1 MTGIGRLGRD
11 ATIVAWRNLLNLR
24 RTPGSVI
31 AALVQPVMFVLLLA
45 YVFGGSL
52 GGAGYRTF
60 LMGGIFAQAVT
71 FNAAFTALGL
81 ANDMDKGIV
90 DRFRA
95 LPMPRLAVLLGRTL
109 SDLVMSA
116 VTLAVTSLCGLLVG
130 WRITGSVA
138 DAVLA
143 YLLVL
148 LFAFA
153 MSWVGA
159 AIGLLAR
166 SVEVAQ
172 SAGLIW
178 LFPVTFVSSAFV
190 STHTMPGPCAASPSG
205 IRSQPRRRLCAG
217 CSATRRRWG
226 CRIAGRGPSCTRCRT
241 RWSAPGPSSPCSW
254 RSPSPASGG
263 SRSADYQGP
272 AAALSV
278 RSAPTASTSAADAAG
293 PIPASRANGA
303 RRRAYFSARASNPS
317 RSRTSNRP
325 ARVSVT
331 AMPRPYPTTSSTPKA
346 VRPRATAPSRTT
358 RAEGLGTRPPAIP
371 IPISPVREVR
381 AARGAWLWGRSL
393 AGARSVPPPRPAVST
408 VSGTCS

>member
-1 MTGIGRLGRD
+1 MIAVRRLGRD
-11 ATIVAWRNLLNLR
+11 SSLIAWRNLLNLR

-81 ANDMDKGIV
+81 AGDMDKGIV
-90 DRFRA
+90 DRFRS
-95 LPMPRLAVLLGRTL
+95 LPMPAMAVLLGRTL
-109 SDLVMSA
+109 SDLTMSA

-130 WRITGSVA
+130 WRIAGSPA
-138 DAVLA
+138 DALLA
-143 YLLVL
+143 YALIL

-190 STHTMPGPCAASPSG
+190 STQTMPGPLRTVAEWNPV
-205 IRSQPRRRLCAG
+205 
-217 CSATRRRWG
+217 SAT
-226 CRIAGRGPSCTRCRT
+226 AT
-241 RWSAPGPSSPCSW
+241 
-254 RSPSPASGG
+254 
-263 SRSADYQGP
+263 
-272 AAALSV
+272 
-278 RSAPTASTSAADAAG
+278 
-293 PIPASRANGA
+293 
-303 RRRAYFSARASNPS
+303 
-317 RSRTSNRP
+317 
-325 ARVSVT
+325 
-331 AMPRPYPTTSSTPKA
+331 A
-346 VRPRATAPSRTT
+346 VRQLFAN
-358 RAEGLGTRPPAIP
+358 
-371 IPISPVREVR
+371 
-381 AARGAWLWGRSL
+381 
-393 AGARSVPPPRPAVST
+393 PPPGGVPAGDAWPVVHALPYAVFCACLIT
-408 VSGTCS
+408 GAFMLLALGRFRRITLG

>member
-1 MTGIGRLGRD
+1 MTTLQRLARD
-11 ATIVAWRNLLNLR
+11 ASIIAWRNLLNLR

-60 LMGGIFAQAVT
+60 LMGGIFAQSVT

-81 ANDMDKGIV
+81 ANDMDKGMV

-95 LPMPRLAVLLGRTL
+95 LPMPRLAVLLGRTM
-109 SDLVMSA
+109 SDLAMSA
-116 VTLAVTSLCGLLVG
+116 VTVTVTSLCGLLVG
-130 WRITGSVA
+130 WRIAASAA

-159 AIGLLAR
+159 TIGLMAR

-190 STHTMPGPCAASPSG
+190 STHTMPGPLRTVAEWNPV
-205 IRSQPRRRLCAG
+205 
-217 CSATRRRWG
+217 SATATAVRKLFGNPPPVGMPMSEAWPVVHALPYALLSAG
-226 CRIAGRGPSCTRCRT
+226 VVIAVFM
-241 RWSAPGPSSPCSW
+241 AV
-254 RSPSPASGG
+254 
-263 SRSADYQGP
+263 
-272 AAALSV
+272 ALS
-278 RSAPTASTSAADAAG
+278 RF
-293 PIPASRANGA
+293 
-303 RRRAYFSARASNPS
+303 RRI
-317 RSRTSNRP
+317 T
-325 ARVSVT
+325 
-331 AMPRPYPTTSSTPKA
+331 
-346 VRPRATAPSRTT
+346 
-358 RAEGLGTRPPAIP
+358 LG
-371 IPISPVREVR
+371 
-381 AARGAWLWGRSL
+381 
-393 AGARSVPPPRPAVST
+393 
-408 VSGTCS
+408 

>member
-1 MTGIGRLGRD
+1 MTTLNRLGRD
-11 ATIVAWRNLLNLR
+11 ASIIAWRNLLNLR

-60 LMGGIFAQAVT
+60 LMGGIFAQSVT

-81 ANDMDKGIV
+81 ANDMDKGMV

-109 SDLVMSA
+109 SDLAMSA
-116 VTLAVTSLCGLLVG
+116 VTVSVTSLCGLLVG
-130 WRITGSVA
+130 WRIAASAA
-138 DAVLA
+138 DAALA

-159 AIGLLAR
+159 TIGLMAR

-190 STHTMPGPCAASPSG
+190 STHTMPGPLRTVAEWNPVSATATAVRKLFGNPPPTGMPMSEAWPVVHAL
-205 IRSQPRRRLCAG
+205 PYALLCAG
-217 CSATRRRWG
+217 VV
-226 CRIAGRGPSCTRCRT
+226 IAVFM
-241 RWSAPGPSSPCSW
+241 AV
-254 RSPSPASGG
+254 
-263 SRSADYQGP
+263 
-272 AAALSV
+272 ALS
-278 RSAPTASTSAADAAG
+278 RF
-293 PIPASRANGA
+293 
-303 RRRAYFSARASNPS
+303 RRI
-317 RSRTSNRP
+317 T
-325 ARVSVT
+325 
-331 AMPRPYPTTSSTPKA
+331 
-346 VRPRATAPSRTT
+346 
-358 RAEGLGTRPPAIP
+358 LG
-371 IPISPVREVR
+371 
-381 AARGAWLWGRSL
+381 
-393 AGARSVPPPRPAVST
+393 
-408 VSGTCS
+408 

>member
-1 MTGIGRLGRD
+1 MNGIGRLGRD

-190 STHTMPGPCAASPSG
+190 STHTMPGPLRSVAEWNPVSATATAVRGLFGNPPPVGMPESG
-205 IRSQPRRRLCAG
+205 AWPVVHALPYALCCAG
-217 CSATRRRWG
+217 AVV
-226 CRIAGRGPSCTRCRT
+226 AVFM
-241 RWSAPGPSSPCSW
+241 
-254 RSPSPASGG
+254 
-263 SRSADYQGP
+263 
-272 AAALSV
+272 ALSL
-278 RSAPTASTSAADAAG
+278 
-293 PIPASRANGA
+293 A
-303 RRRAYFSARASNPS
+303 RFRRI
-317 RSRTSNRP
+317 T
-325 ARVSVT
+325 
-331 AMPRPYPTTSSTPKA
+331 
-346 VRPRATAPSRTT
+346 
-358 RAEGLGTRPPAIP
+358 LG
-371 IPISPVREVR
+371 
-381 AARGAWLWGRSL
+381 
-393 AGARSVPPPRPAVST
+393 
-408 VSGTCS
+408 